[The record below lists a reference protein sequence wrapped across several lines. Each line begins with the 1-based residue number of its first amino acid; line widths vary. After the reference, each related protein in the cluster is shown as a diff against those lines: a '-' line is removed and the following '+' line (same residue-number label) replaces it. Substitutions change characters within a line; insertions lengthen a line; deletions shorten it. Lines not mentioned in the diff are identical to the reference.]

1 MKTDKYNNTH
11 NMATPMSKTPEHSLG
26 AEDETAPN
34 SATLKKS
41 NLKKKKQINY
51 YISKEDLQH
60 LIQNTRY
67 SEQELRWILLHKS
80 ISWWLIFPPTF
91 WISFWREWHQN
102 FREECPE
109 GILDKEKIMKI
120 YDEISPFGNSKDFV
134 DHIFRIFDKDG
145 DGTIDFKEFMIAT
158 DLTTSGTPEEK
169 LRWAFKVGT

>member
-1 MKTDKYNNTH
+1 VPLKASSNTLKAGRVPSGKRRNETLHAAQSVVVAERRETWMKTDKYNNTH

-26 AEDETAPN
+26 GEDETAPN

-80 ISWWLIFPPTF
+80 IS
-91 WISFWREWHQN
+91 
-102 FREECPE
+102 
-109 GILDKEKIMKI
+109 
-120 YDEISPFGNSKDFV
+120 
-134 DHIFRIFDKDG
+134 
-145 DGTIDFKEFMIAT
+145 
-158 DLTTSGTPEEK
+158 
-169 LRWAFKVGT
+169 